1 MESLAPRWAPGAV
14 EESEGGE
21 SSSGEDTGRV
31 PQESTFS
38 KEEVASATRKEEI
51 AAAISAVDGDCR
63 LEGERNCGRK
73 QWGEAW
79 LQSYG
84 PK

>member
-1 MESLAPRWAPGAV
+1 M
-14 EESEGGE
+14 EESGGGE

-31 PQESTFS
+31 PQDSLFS
-38 KEEVASATRKEEI
+38 KEEVASATGKEKI
-51 AAAISAVDGDCR
+51 AAAISAVDGDCQ

-79 LQSYG
+79 LQS
-84 PK
+84 